1 MRQILAVMGVLWAAM
16 SPGAALAQ
24 GPGIVDTAPSAAP
37 RIAGPQPLNPA
48 LLGLGLPAS
57 TAPALTPDT
66 LPCPDCNPPKR
77 FWLGVADLMLVQ
89 ILPWSAN
96 LLIANQEWA
105 EISPQTWRNNLAYP
119 WQWDDNSFEINQFQ
133 HPYQGAFYFNS
144 ARTNGYDFWA
154 SAPWPVVG
162 SLMWEYFFEAYP
174 PAPNDLVNTSIGGIV
189 LGETLYR
196 LSRLTLDNTA
206 TGAERTWREIGSAL
220 LNPVSGFNRLVRGET
235 GRVSANPPQWR
246 PSAILGVMDLGYRRT
261 VQSIGSG
268 NIETGSNQWNA
279 SFLLSYGDPA
289 KDLSRSP
296 FSYFSLRAD
305 LAGPSNEGLVNQ
317 ISARGSLTAWPLDAR
332 GRHQVAASLEYDYF
346 NNPAFEY
353 GGQSVQLG
361 LVSNIG
367 APGKVWWGQT
377 SFLFNGVLLGA
388 AKSDY
393 FQSTGARNYD
403 YGPGLGTILSG
414 RILYRNRL
422 QGTVGYTGLW
432 IHTVD
437 GTQSAHYQDALLI
450 EARYWATRKVGVGL
464 SYAGYTRHSDYR
476 DLPDVDQDAR
486 FVRFFISQ
494 AIPGLPNGAHH
505 E

>member
-1 MRQILAVMGVLWAAM
+1 MMRTFVVVGLLWAGMPPAVA
-16 SPGAALAQ
+16 SAQ
-24 GPGIVDTAPSAAP
+24 GPGLAEIAPPAAP
-37 RIAGPQPLNPA
+37 RIAGPQPVSPA
-48 LLGLGLPAS
+48 FLGLASAGDSPAA
-57 TAPALTPDT
+57 APPDT

-77 FWLGVADLMLVQ
+77 FWMAAADLMLVQ
-89 ILPWSAN
+89 LFPWSLN
-96 LLIANQEWA
+96 YFITDQPWA
-105 EISPQTWRNNLAYP
+105 KIGPQSWRNNMAYP
-119 WQWDDNSFEINQFQ
+119 WVWDDNSFEINQFR
-133 HPYQGAFYFNS
+133 HPYQGASYFNS
-144 ARTNGYDFWA
+144 ARTNGYNFWA
-154 SAPWPVVG
+154 SAAWPAVG
-162 SLMWEYFFEAYP
+162 SLMWEYYMEVYP
-174 PAPNDLVNTSIGGIV
+174 PAPNDLVNTAVGGVV

-220 LNPVSGFNRLVRGET
+220 LNPIGGFNRLIRGET

-246 PSAILGVMDLGYRRT
+246 PSAILGVLDLGYRRT

-268 NIETGSNQWNA
+268 SIETGSNQWNA

-296 FSYFSLRAD
+296 FSYFVVRAD
-305 LAGPSNEGLVNQ
+305 LAGPGNTGLLNQ
-317 ISARGSLTAWPLDAR
+317 LNARGSLAAWHLDSR
-332 GRHQVAASLEYDYF
+332 GRNQVALSLAYDYF

-353 GGQSVQLG
+353 GGESVQLG

-367 APGKVWWGQT
+367 TPGKVWWGQT

-403 YGPGLGTILSG
+403 YGPGLGTILGG

-432 IHTVD
+432 IHTID

-450 EARYWATRKVGVGL
+450 EARYWASRKIGVGL
-464 SYAGYTRHSDYR
+464 SYTGYTRHSDYR

-486 FVRFFISQ
+486 FVRFFVSQ
-494 AIPGLPNGAHH
+494 AIPGLPNGAPR